1 MSDSLVITEMFD
13 QFKQQRDKLE
23 ILYSEVDSLDGR
35 DINKQRGELL
45 IALEHCSEYIDLYY
59 EVFLQNAIE

>member
-45 IALEHCSEYIDLYY
+45 TALEHCSEYIDLYY